1 MSSDLQP
8 EMMLP
13 PTAVTNTVTSAAST
27 AATSLGNDS
36 TGGWYTFSVKT
47 SDVHILFGNSLVAAA
62 STSNALYLPA
72 GTVKDWYI
80 PVGVTH
86 FRVIA
91 AAAGLL
97 SWTRSGP

>member
-1 MSSDLQP
+1 MNTNP

-13 PTAVTNTVTSAAST
+13 PTSATNTVTSSSST
-27 AATSLGNDS
+27 AAVAIGGN
-36 TGGWYTFSVKT
+36 GWYTFSVKT
-47 SDVHILFGNSLVAAA
+47 SDVHILFGSSAVAAA

-80 PVGVTH
+80 PPDGTTH